1 MKMSGDRL
9 KAVLKISSSMRIL
22 SWSRCRGL
30 GRLPRWDYDDFGVQ
44 LKFLDVL
51 TIISLPEHLR
61 KTALAIV
68 KLGEGTAAD
77 VAMETGTDAKSEI
90 LNLEELFKR
99 DLLRKK
105 KIKGKIRYRA

>member
-1 MKMSGDRL
+1 
-9 KAVLKISSSMRIL
+9 MRIL